1 MKTPPPVMT
10 YASVVSCELR
20 IALTKNA
27 LNDLQ
32 VKASDVQ
39 SAYLASPCEEK
50 IWTVLGT
57 EFGQDTGKKAII
69 VHALYGLK
77 SSGGFFSRHISDCM
91 RNLGYMPC
99 KANPDLWYK
108 PEVRPDDGFRYYA

>member
-1 MKTPPPVMT
+1 MTKTPPPVMT
-10 YASVVSCELR
+10 YASVVSRETVR
-20 IALTKNA
+20 IALTIAA

-39 SAYLASPCEEK
+39 NAYLASPCEEK

-57 EFGQDTGKKAII
+57 EFGQDAGKKAII

-77 SSGGFFSRHISDCM
+77 SSGGPFSRHISDCM
-91 RNLGYMPC
+91 RNLGYTPC
-99 KANPDLWYK
+99 KADPDLWFK
-108 PEVRPDDGFRYYA
+108 PEV